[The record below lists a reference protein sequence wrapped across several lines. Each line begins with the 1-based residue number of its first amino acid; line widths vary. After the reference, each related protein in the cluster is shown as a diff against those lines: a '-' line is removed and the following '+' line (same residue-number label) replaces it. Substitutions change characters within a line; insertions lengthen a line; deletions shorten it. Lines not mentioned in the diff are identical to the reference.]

1 MKRKRTRILL
11 GLATIAAPLMLAC
24 GQAPQDQTTEVVE
37 VAEVSAPET
46 QEVEYLFVQGAASGT
61 LADGVLTMAQV
72 NPSTVYFSDRPERL
86 AGHLTTEEFVANWG
100 EGDDSFASNPPN
112 ATLSILTGPEPQEI
126 VVTLTNPRLDNGDL
140 IYNVSILEGAEVASG
155 GGCSL
160 FIDVIGRPLTPVS
173 VAGVA
178 RRTTRRTVRRVA
190 RY

>member
-160 FIDVIGRPLTPVS
+160 LPKPG
-173 VAGVA
+173 
-178 RRTTRRTVRRVA
+178 
-190 RY
+190 